1 MQPLAGCLTHHF
13 LRPVSGRPIVC
24 HDGKD
29 TNFIAYLQ
37 ANRNIFYNGGNA
49 TQCLLPTA
57 ARHPILQA
65 NVADA
70 ATAAGHRPNRNQ
82 KPRNQPLAE
91 ALGIGP
97 QHLPFG
103 KPKRAVRQ
111 CKNGRFAG
119 QYNKREPSHSRAATM
134 QALPSPVPLPPRSGT
149 GPAIPTKSDMA
160 ENARRNKTGP
170 ATALQPTNFHARH
183 NSHGRH
189 TLPMPRDWY
198 GKKPPHCGKQPLVAW
213 QKRLHNGKKRFA
225 RV

>member
-1 MQPLAGCLTHHF
+1 MPAAHSRPPPLFCKQTWPMLP
-13 LRPVSGRPIVC
+13 RPPGI
-24 HDGKD
+24 G
-29 TNFIAYLQ
+29 
-37 ANRNIFYNGGNA
+37 
-49 TQCLLPTA
+49 PTA
-57 ARHPILQA
+57 AKSL
-65 NVADA
+65 A
-70 ATAAGHRPNRNQ
+70 ASHFQ
-82 KPRNQPLAE
+82 KPEASARNTCRLASRN
-91 ALGIGP
+91 GP
-97 QHLPFG
+97 YG
-103 KPKRAVRQ
+103 NAKRPSCRPIQ
-111 CKNGRFAG
+111 
-119 QYNKREPSHSRAATM
+119 QTREPSHSRAATM
-134 QALPSPVPLPPRSGT
+134 QALPSPVPLPPRIGT

>member
-1 MQPLAGCLTHHF
+1 MSYSGLEQIYKFYCIPASKPQHILQWRQRHAMPAAHSRPPPYFASKRGRCSHGRRAQAQPQPKASQPATCRSLSHRPATPAVWQAETGRTAMQK
-13 LRPVSGRPIVC
+13 RPFCRPIQ
-24 HDGKD
+24 
-29 TNFIAYLQ
+29 Q
-37 ANRNIFYNGGNA
+37 A
-49 TQCLLPTA
+49 
-57 ARHPILQA
+57 
-65 NVADA
+65 
-70 ATAAGHRPNRNQ
+70 
-82 KPRNQPLAE
+82 
-91 ALGIGP
+91 
-97 QHLPFG
+97 
-103 KPKRAVRQ
+103 
-111 CKNGRFAG
+111 
-119 QYNKREPSHSRAATM
+119 REPSHSRAATM